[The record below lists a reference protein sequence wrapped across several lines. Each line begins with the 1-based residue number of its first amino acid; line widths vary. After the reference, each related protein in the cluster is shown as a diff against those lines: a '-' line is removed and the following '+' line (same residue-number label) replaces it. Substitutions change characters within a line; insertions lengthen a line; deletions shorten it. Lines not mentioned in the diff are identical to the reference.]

1 MIARPA
7 MPNDLSIQ
15 AAALVNT
22 ASSDSAAPVKSN
34 ATAAS
39 VEATA
44 PSPNPALELD
54 AALGLVVIE
63 FRNGAGTVTSSIP
76 TQQQLDA
83 YQLWQE
89 SGVGPAPSLGP
100 STPVAV
106 AGTPARSDASGRSTV
121 LGVGD

>member
-1 MIARPA
+1 

-22 ASSDSAAPVKSN
+22 ANSDSVAPVK
-34 ATAAS
+34 ATVDPVKQTAP
-39 VEATA
+39 ATS

-63 FRNGAGTVTSSIP
+63 FRNGAGAVTSSIP
-76 TQQQLDA
+76 TQQQLEA

-100 STPVAV
+100 TAL
-106 AGTPARSDASGRSTV
+106 GTGAAAPARSLDVSRSATP
-121 LGVGD
+121 GVGD